1 MSSKH
6 YEARLG
12 FADHLALIVCFLQEV
27 DAETKVSIYGMSTL
41 HCEQHTETWTL
52 MNSKGQIFLWHF
64 CKILKK
70 RTYSFPLVSSDTKK
84 SCKNDFSVLPG
95 NSHPLLS
102 VALATRTSPACTD
115 HTDKIKCQVTN
126 PYQ

>member
-6 YEARLG
+6 YEAQFG

-27 DAETKVSIYGMSTL
+27 GAETKVSIYGMSTL

-70 RTYSFPLVSSDTKK
+70 HAYSYLAIPIPFYL
-84 SCKNDFSVLPG
+84 
-95 NSHPLLS
+95 LLS
-102 VALATRTSPACTD
+102 QPVLLQPAQTIQ
-115 HTDKIKCQVTN
+115 IKLN
-126 PYQ
+126 AR

>member
-6 YEARLG
+6 YEAQYG

-27 DAETKVSIYGMSTL
+27 GAETKVSIYGMSTL

-70 RTYSFPLVSSDTKK
+70 HAYSFPLVSFDTKNPAK
-84 SCKNDFSVLPG
+84 MTFLSYLAIPIPFYL
-95 NSHPLLS
+95 LLS
-102 VALATRTSPACTD
+102 QPVLLQPAQTIQ
-115 HTDKIKCQVTN
+115 IKLN
-126 PYQ
+126 AR